1 MKAIVGISLPLTQ
14 LAKMLCLPY
23 YAYVISSTKLVI
35 RAEQDLPGTGGRR
48 GTGGGGEQG
57 GEMTQ
62 TMYAHVN
69 K

>member
-1 MKAIVGISLPLTQ
+1 
-14 LAKMLCLPY
+14 MLCLPY
-23 YAYVISSTKLVI
+23 YAYVFSSTKLVI
-35 RAEQDLPGTGGRR
+35 RADQDLPGTGWGRVK
-48 GTGGGGEQG
+48 EG

>member
-1 MKAIVGISLPLTQ
+1 
-14 LAKMLCLPY
+14 
-23 YAYVISSTKLVI
+23 VI
-35 RAEQDLPGTGGRR
+35 RAEQDLPGTE
-48 GTGGGGEQG
+48 GGGGKRSGRGREDGGGWQG

>member
-1 MKAIVGISLPLTQ
+1 
-14 LAKMLCLPY
+14 MLCLPY

-35 RAEQDLPGTGGRR
+35 RAEQDLPGTEGRR
-48 GTGGGGEQG
+48 GEWWRMGAS

>member
-1 MKAIVGISLPLTQ
+1 
-14 LAKMLCLPY
+14 MLCLSY
-23 YAYVISSTKLVI
+23 YAYVFSSKKSVI
-35 RAEQDLPGTGGRR
+35 RAEQDLPGTEGGRW
-48 GTGGGGEQG
+48 GGGQG

>member
-1 MKAIVGISLPLTQ
+1 
-14 LAKMLCLPY
+14 MLCLPY
-23 YAYVISSTKLVI
+23 YAYVFSSTKSVI
-35 RAEQDLPGTGGRR
+35 RAERDLPETEGRR
-48 GTGGGGEQG
+48 GGGGGGQG